1 MPVKRDQTAGDGI
14 QDSPDIFKGTVG
26 IGRQCGRNLPLQY
39 IDYERLGPGFQGRE
53 KDLLFIAEYDCFV
66 TVLKNHILEK
76 FILFT

>member
-1 MPVKRDQTAGDGI
+1 MEYRTPL
-14 QDSPDIFKGTVG
+14 IFLKERWVSAASAAETS
-26 IGRQCGRNLPLQY
+26 RFQY

-53 KDLLFIAEYDCFV
+53 KDFPFIAEYDCFV